1 MIRVLA
7 ALAVSAAA
15 SSVLAQSRGTDGPA
29 ARIDAQTAAL
39 EAAALRIWD
48 LAEVGY
54 QELESSRV
62 LQQQLSAA
70 GFSVEAGVAG
80 MPTAFIA
87 RYRRGDGPVLA
98 ILAEFDALPGLSQA
112 AVATREPRPGK
123 SAAHA
128 CGHNLFGAASVA
140 SAIAVKEWLAAGRA
154 SGEIRVYGSPAE
166 EGGSGKVYLVRAGL
180 FSDVDATLHWHAADR
195 NTAEQPRNLANLSGK
210 FRFYGSA
217 AHAAQ
222 APDQGRSALDG
233 VEAMNFMV
241 NAMRE
246 HVPQATR
253 IHYVITNGGAAPNVV
268 PEFAEVYYYVRHF
281 DPVVV
286 RSVMER
292 VAKAAEGAALGTGTR
307 VEFEQIGG
315 TYGLLPNDTLGRL
328 MDASLREVGTPQW
341 NEAEIAFGRHIRPTL
356 ADQSKSENGWR
367 EIEQYAADGELFGST
382 DVGDV
387 SWVTPT
393 VGLRTATWAPGTP
406 AHSWQAAAA
415 SGTSIGIKGA
425 VVAAKAIART
435 AQKLFEDQ
443 KPIAAA
449 KAELEKRRGSD
460 FVYAAFVGDRAPPLD
475 YRNTANTGG
484 N

>member
-1 MIRVLA
+1 MTRSLATVLA
-7 ALAVSAAA
+7 CAAAAAAA
-15 SSVLAQSRGTDGPA
+15 SPALAQTRDGDGPA
-29 ARIDAQTAAL
+29 ARIDAHAAKL
-39 EAAALRIWD
+39 EAAALRIWQ

-54 QELESSRV
+54 QETESSRV
-62 LQQQLSAA
+62 LQEQLRDA
-70 GFSVEAGVAG
+70 GFDIQASIAG

-87 RYRRGDGPVLA
+87 RYRRGAGPTLA

-112 AVATREPRPGK
+112 AVAEQQAVPEK
-123 SAAHA
+123 NAAHA

-140 SAIAVKEWLAAGRA
+140 AAIAVKEWLDAGGA
-154 SGEIRVYGSPAE
+154 SGEIRVYGTPAE
-166 EGGSGKVYLVRAGL
+166 EGGSGKVYFVREGL
-180 FSDVDATLHWHAADR
+180 FDDVDATLHWHAADR
-195 NTAEQPRNLANLSGK
+195 NTADQPRNLANLSGK
-210 FRFYGSA
+210 FRFYGTAS
-217 AHAAQ
+217 HAAQ
-222 APDQGRSALDG
+222 APEQGRSALDA

-246 HVPQATR
+246 HVPQQTR

-268 PEFAEVYYYVRHF
+268 PELAEVYYYVRHF
-281 DPVVV
+281 DPQVV

-292 VAKAAEGAALGTGTR
+292 VARAADGAALGTGTR

-341 NEAEIAFGRHIRPTL
+341 SEADIASAARIRATL
-356 ADQSKSENGWR
+356 ADRSKSERGWR
-367 EIEQYAADGELFGST
+367 EFESYAVGEPLYSST

-393 VGLRTATWAPGTP
+393 AGLRTATWVPGTP

-415 SGTSIGIKGA
+415 SGMDIGIKGA
-425 VVAAKAIART
+425 IVAAKVLART
-435 AQKLFEDQ
+435 AEKLYED
-443 KPIAAA
+443 PAAIATAR
-449 KAELEKRRGSD
+449 AELEERRGED

-475 YRNTANTGG
+475 YRDGG
-484 N
+484 G